1 MRYGK
6 TYSYTDIANR
16 IKKPYTVR
24 AIGENPVLVTM

>member
-1 MRYGK
+1 M
-6 TYSYTDIANR
+6 ANR

>member
-1 MRYGK
+1 M
-6 TYSYTDIANR
+6 ANL